1 MAFGLGVQKKGL
13 ETQQNNLTV
22 SVHGE
27 KDLLKMFKALGNDKN
42 RIKELNS
49 FLRKAARPIIK
60 TQRNNIKNYSTGNEG
75 FKVYRDGKILAETSK
90 EQLAKTIGLLK
101 FKGKNKNK
109 TIGFAIGPRLDGVWK
124 NPKRGGWFGWM
135 FEYGTKY
142 RKTGKG
148 KINIRKKPFT
158 NRANIVAAVN
168 LAAMEV
174 MNKESK
180 VIEKTMKRFKKNY
193 NFN

>member
-13 ETQQNNLTV
+13 ETQQNELTV
-22 SVHGE
+22 SIHGLE
-27 KDLLKMFKALGNDKN
+27 QLEKMFKALGDDKK

-49 FLRKAARPIIK
+49 FIRKAHKPIAK
-60 TQRNNIKNYSTGNEG
+60 TQKKNILNYSTSNKG
-75 FKVYRDGKILAETSK
+75 FKVYRDGKMLAETTK
-90 EQLAKTIGLLK
+90 EQLAKSIGLLK
-101 FKGKNKNK
+101 FKGQRKF
-109 TIGFAIGPRLDGVWK
+109 TTGFSIGPRLDGVYK
-124 NPKRGGWFGWM
+124 KPQKGGWFGWM

-158 NRANIVAAVN
+158 NRANISASIN
-168 LAAMEV
+168 LARMEI

-180 VIEKTMKRFKKNY
+180 AITNTMKRFKKNY